1 MTKKTFRSLI
11 YVKEEKMNCDLHT
24 HTVHSDGSLTPTELV
39 REAKEKNLIIAL
51 TDHNT
56 VSGLPEFMDEAQ
68 RQGVT
73 AVGGTE
79 LSCIY
84 GGREFHLIGLFIEP
98 EHYDEVEK
106 LCTDYHAL
114 KEKSNIDLIDKLCAM
129 GYDLDYREIQKENVN
144 GRINRAHI
152 ASALVKGGYVSS
164 VPEAFASLLDEKC
177 GIYTPPKRLSLA
189 DGIRFLRSIKA
200 VPLLAHPLKEIDAK
214 SLREMLPE
222 MIEAGLVGM
231 ETMHSSYDEEKTYV
245 SREIAAEFGLI
256 ESGGSDFHGRFKPG
270 VYLGVGKGN
279 LSIDERIFLNFLE
292 AKSRM

>member
-1 MTKKTFRSLI
+1 M
-11 YVKEEKMNCDLHT
+11 HT

-39 REAKEKNLIIAL
+39 AEAREKNLIIAL

-56 VSGLPEFMDEAQ
+56 VSGLPEFMAEAL

-79 LSCIY
+79 LSCVY
-84 GGREFHLIGLFIEP
+84 GGKEFHLIGLFIEP
-98 EHYDEVEK
+98 EYYSRVEN
-106 LCTDYHAL
+106 LCIEYHSL

-129 GYDLDYREIQKENVN
+129 GYELNYSEIQKENVN

-164 VPEAFASLLDEKC
+164 VPEAFELLLDEKR

-200 VPLLAHPLKEIDAK
+200 VPVLAHPLKEIDGD
-214 SLREMLPE
+214 SLRKMLPE
-222 MIEAGLVGM
+222 MIEAGLIGI
-231 ETMHSSYDEEKTYV
+231 ETMHSSYDEEKIAL
-245 SREIAAEFGLI
+245 SKEIAREYGLL

-270 VYLGVGKGN
+270 VSLGVGRGN
-279 LSIDERIFLNFLE
+279 LAIDEQIYYNLLE
-292 AKSRM
+292 AKSKL

>member
-1 MTKKTFRSLI
+1 
-11 YVKEEKMNCDLHT
+11 MNCDMHT

-39 REAKEKNLIIAL
+39 AEAREKNLIIAL

-56 VSGLPEFMDEAQ
+56 VSGLPEFMAEAL
-68 RQGVT
+68 RQDVT

-79 LSCIY
+79 LSCVY
-84 GGREFHLIGLFIEP
+84 GGKEFHLIGLFIEP
-98 EHYDEVEK
+98 ENYSSVEN
-106 LCTDYHAL
+106 LCIEYHSL

-129 GYDLDYREIQKENVN
+129 GYELNYSEIQKENVN

-164 VPEAFASLLDEKC
+164 VPEAFESLLDEKC

-200 VPLLAHPLKEIDAK
+200 VPVLAHPLKEIDGD
-214 SLREMLPE
+214 SLRKMLPE
-222 MIEAGLVGM
+222 MIEAGLIGI
-231 ETMHSSYDEEKTYV
+231 ETMHSSYDEEKIAL
-245 SREIAAEFGLI
+245 SKEIAREYGLL

-270 VYLGVGKGN
+270 ISLGVGRGN
-279 LSIDERIFLNFLE
+279 LAINGQIYYNLLE
-292 AKSRM
+292 AKSRL

>member
-1 MTKKTFRSLI
+1 M
-11 YVKEEKMNCDLHT
+11 HT

-39 REAKEKNLIIAL
+39 AEAREKNLIIAL

-56 VSGLPEFMDEAQ
+56 VSGLPEFMAEAL

-79 LSCIY
+79 LSCVY
-84 GGREFHLIGLFIEP
+84 GGKEFHLIGLFIEP
-98 EHYDEVEK
+98 EYYSRVEN
-106 LCTDYHAL
+106 LCIEYHSL

-129 GYDLDYREIQKENVN
+129 GYELNYSEIQKENVN

-164 VPEAFASLLDEKC
+164 VPEAFESLLDEKC

-200 VPLLAHPLKEIDAK
+200 VPVLAHPLKEIDGD
-214 SLREMLPE
+214 SLRKMLPE
-222 MIEAGLVGM
+222 MIEAGLIGI
-231 ETMHSSYDEEKTYV
+231 ETMHSSYDEEKIAL
-245 SREIAAEFGLI
+245 SKEIAREYGLL

-270 VYLGVGKGN
+270 VSLGVGRGN
-279 LSIDERIFLNFLE
+279 LAIDEQIYYNLLE
-292 AKSRM
+292 AKSKL